1 MSENNTDSEN
11 WDLVI
16 EPRYSLFDLRLKEV
30 WRYRDL
36 LKILVFRNF
45 VAQYKQTILGPV
57 WFFIQPML
65 TTLTFM
71 VIFGRIAAIPTG
83 GVPQPLFYLSGIIIW
98 TYFADCL
105 VKTSTVFRDNAN
117 IFGKVY
123 FPRLIMPL
131 SIVISNLM
139 KFFVQV
145 ILFLIMLF
153 YYIFFVDGFELNI
166 SWYILLVP
174 VFLLLMAIMGL
185 SMGMIISSL
194 TTKYRDLAFL
204 VAFGVQLF
212 MYATPVVYPLNSER
226 VQSFAGNFLQWNPM
240 APILEGV
247 RKGLFNTGMFEWWYF
262 GYACTISAVLLLIA
276 IVVFNRVERSF
287 IDTV

>member
-1 MSENNTDSEN
+1 MSENKTDSEN

-16 EPRYSLFDLRLKEV
+16 EPRYSLLNLRLKEV

-36 LKILVFRNF
+36 LKTLVMRNF
-45 VAQYKQTILGPV
+45 VAQYKQTVLGPL

-71 VIFGRIAAIPTG
+71 VIFGRIAAIPTNDI
-83 GVPQPLFYLSGIIIW
+83 PRPLFYLSGIVIW

-131 SIVISNLM
+131 SIVVSNLM
-139 KFFVQV
+139 KFGVQI
-145 ILFLIMLF
+145 ILFLIVLGYYLIF
-153 YYIFFVDGFELNI
+153 RDDFQLNITPYIFLIPVL
-166 SWYILLVP
+166 ILI
-174 VFLLLMAIMGL
+174 MAIMGL
-185 SMGMIISSL
+185 SMGMIISSM
-194 TTKYRDLAFL
+194 TTKYRDLAYL
-204 VAFGVQLF
+204 VSFGVQLF
-212 MYATPVVYPLNSER
+212 MYATPVVYPLDSER
-226 VQSFAGNFLQWNPM
+226 VRSFAGNFLQWNPM

-247 RKGLFNTGMFEWWYF
+247 RKGLFNSGMFEWWYL
-262 GYACTISAVLLLIA
+262 GYAACVSIVLLAIA